1 MERTLQDLTYILPE
15 LILILTLCV
24 LIILGLKFK
33 NKFFFMG
40 LVKLG
45 VGLAFLFLFFNN
57 QASSLSDLFTWTSY
71 LKKMSIF
78 SEGLSIDP
86 LSQFIKTLVF
96 FGTVMCLWFGLN
108 SYEIEE
114 KDYLEL
120 SILLLGTAI
129 GLCFLASASDLLM
142 IYLSLET
149 VSLFSYVLAGFR
161 KKHLLSNEAAIK
173 YMLFG
178 AFSSGTM
185 LYGMSLLFGM
195 TGSLNLADIATHII
209 DMQGGNF
216 ALTVAV
222 ILIFAGFAFKIS
234 AVPFHMWTPD
244 VYEGSPTAMSTF
256 FSVAPK
262 VTGFAVMIRFFYST
276 FALHLPEQ
284 GPAWVVAAH
293 IPWTDI
299 IALLSAVTMTVG
311 NLAALTQTNAKRLLA
326 YSTIAHSGYI
336 LMGFVVLHI
345 SGIEAILFYA
355 VIYILMKLGAF
366 FAVLIVG
373 NYKKSEEIS
382 AFRGLGWKSPVF
394 AITVSIFIF
403 SLIGLPPTG
412 GFVGKLLIF
421 GAALK
426 FNYLWLVIVAMINS
440 VISLFYYAKI
450 LKAMFFERGDKEES
464 FSLSFWD
471 TYILVILAS
480 GVMFVGLYWDPIYRW
495 VKVSADFIIG

>member
-1 MERTLQDLTYILPE
+1 MTKTLQDLTYILPE
-15 LILILTLCV
+15 LILVLTLCV
-24 LIILGLKFK
+24 LLVLGLKFK
-33 NKFFFMG
+33 NKFFFASLVKCGMG
-40 LVKLG
+40 LAV
-45 VGLAFLFLFFNN
+45 LFFFFNN
-57 QASSLSDLFTWTSY
+57 QASSVSELFTWASY
-71 LKKMSIF
+71 LKKASLF
-78 SEGLSIDP
+78 SESLSIDP
-86 LSQFIKTLVF
+86 LSQFTKILVF
-96 FGTVMCLWFGLN
+96 FGSMMCLWFGLN

-114 KDYLEL
+114 KNYLEL
-120 SILLLGTAI
+120 SVLFLGTVI

-142 IYLSLET
+142 IYLSIEM

-161 KKHLLSNEAAIK
+161 KNHLFSNEAAVK

-195 TGSLNLADIATHII
+195 TGSLNLADIATHVI

-222 ILIFAGFAFKIS
+222 LLIFSGFAFKIS

-244 VYEGSPTAMSTF
+244 VYEGAPTAVTAF

-262 VTGFAVMIRFFYST
+262 IAGFVVMIRFFYST
-276 FALHLPEQ
+276 LAIHLPEQ
-284 GPAWVVAAH
+284 GPAWIVSAQ

-299 IALLSAVTMTVG
+299 IALLSAITMTVG
-311 NLAALTQTNAKRLLA
+311 NLAALSQTNAKRLLA

-366 FAVLIVG
+366 FAVILVG
-373 NYKKSEEIS
+373 NKTKSEEIS
-382 AFRGLGWKSPVF
+382 GFKGLGWKSPVF
-394 AITVSIFIF
+394 AIAVTIFIF

-412 GFVGKLLIF
+412 GFVGKLLLF
-421 GAALK
+421 SAAIK
-426 FNYLWLVIVAMINS
+426 FNYLWLVIIALINS
-440 VISLFYYAKI
+440 VISVFYYAKI
-450 LKAMFFERGDKEES
+450 LKAMFFEKPEKNNP
-464 FSLSFWD
+464 FTLSFLD
-471 TYILVILAS
+471 SYILVILAA